1 MLPAAGVGDHGDA
14 QNAGRAVEVEEISGA
29 GAGAVLED
37 EVAVE
42 QHALHFGEKVVI
54 AVEVAP
60 ACLHHADGGIGEVV
74 NGAREEVRGGDEIGV
89 EDGDHLAGGG
99 LQPFL
104 ERASLK
110 PVAVGAVVVFNGVAE
125 RAVAFDE
132 GAGKGRGVV
141 GGIVQHLD
149 LEQFLG
155 IVHLDG
161 LFDQAFHHVA
171 FVIERQLDGD
181 TGQLFEALGGLD
193 GSLLLV
199 LEIRAD
205 DVVAVQAVYGED
217 GQNGE
222 VGNEHRPV
230 EPRQLVNAGKRV
242 VEDILN
248 QPFGGRTR
256 YQQGQQ

>member
-1 MLPAAGVGDHGDA
+1 M
-14 QNAGRAVEVEEISGA
+14 
-29 GAGAVLED
+29 LED

-141 GGIVQHLD
+141 GGIVQHLN
-149 LEQFLG
+149 LEQLLG